1 MFLGI
6 KFNIWLSG
14 RVILI
19 LTVSGLMFKI
29 WRMLGRQLQLMRQ
42 TCLGR
47 RGPGGGVVLG
57 FHLDFDYFMI

>member
-1 MFLGI
+1 MFPEI
-6 KFNIWLSG
+6 KFSILLSG
-14 RVILI
+14 KVILVLI
-19 LTVSGLMFKI
+19 VSGLMFKI
-29 WRMLGRQLQLMRQ
+29 WRMPGRQLQLMRQ